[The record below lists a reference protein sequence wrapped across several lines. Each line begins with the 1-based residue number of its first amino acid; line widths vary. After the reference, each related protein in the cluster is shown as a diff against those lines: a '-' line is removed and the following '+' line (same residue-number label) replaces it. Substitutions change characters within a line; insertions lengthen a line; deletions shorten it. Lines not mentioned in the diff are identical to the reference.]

1 MTNGRDQQA
10 ITTIRMLALDGVEQ
24 AQSGHPGLPLGCAP
38 LAYTVFMRH
47 LRFDPTRP
55 DWPNRDRFVLSAGHG
70 SMLLYSLLHLFG
82 YDLPLAELKRFR
94 QWGSKTPGH
103 PEHGLTPGVETT
115 TGPLGQGIATA
126 CGMALAS
133 HLLSSRLQDAQGP
146 LIDYRVFTLVSDGDL
161 MEGISQEA
169 ASLAGHLQLGNL
181 IALYDCNHIT
191 IEGST
196 ELAFTEDVGRRF
208 EAYGWQV
215 LHLEAVE
222 DVDAI
227 DAALS
232 AATADPRPSLIVAHT
247 HIGYLSPVHDSAKAH
262 GSPMGAAN
270 QMETRKAYG
279 WPLDA
284 SFLVPDEVRD
294 HLSGRQKWGKRQRT
308 EWEARVKK
316 TPGALAWYQR
326 ALDRKLPDGW
336 DQALPTFTPA
346 DGPLATRVASGKTLN
361 AIAAALPE
369 LIGGAGDLAPSTE
382 TWLEQDA
389 AIEPGAFSGS
399 NLHFGVREH
408 AMGAALNG
416 LALSG
421 LRPFG
426 GTFLIFSDYMRP
438 AIRLA
443 ALMKQPVTYV
453 FTHDSIGLGED
464 GPTHQPIETLMS
476 LRLIPGLVVI
486 RPCDANETVE
496 AWHVALSRTE
506 GPTALVLCRQ
516 KLPIFDREKMA
527 KSAVHAGGYA
537 LIDCADPQIVLA
549 ASGSEV
555 SIVAEAAEALKAHKI
570 AARVVSVPSFE
581 LLRAQGAT
589 AVRSLFPAGVPSLS
603 VEAGVTMG
611 WQEFT
616 DHQLGIDHFGASAPY
631 EQIYQHFHLTA
642 DDVVSRVRQILHQD
656 S

>member
-1 MTNGRDQQA
+1 MTSEPDHQA

-24 AQSGHPGLPLGCAP
+24 AKSGHPGLPLGCAP

-70 SMLLYSLLHLFG
+70 SMLLYSLLNVFG

-126 CGMALAS
+126 SGMALAS
-133 HLLSSRLQDAQGP
+133 HLLAARLQDSQGP

-161 MEGISQEA
+161 MEGLSQEA

-181 IALYDCNHIT
+181 IAIYDCNHIT

-222 DVDAI
+222 DVEAI
-227 DAALS
+227 DAALI

-247 HIGYLSPVHDSAKAH
+247 HIGYLSPLHDSAKVH
-262 GSPMGAAN
+262 GSAMGAAN
-270 QMETRKAYG
+270 QMETRKAYN

-284 SFLVPDEVRD
+284 SFLVPAEVRTY
-294 HLSGRQKWGKRQRT
+294 LKARAQWGQEQRLQ
-308 EWEARVKK
+308 WEARAAK
-316 TPGALAWYQR
+316 TPGALDWYQR
-326 ALDRKLPDGW
+326 ALRRQLPDGW
-336 DQALPTFTPA
+336 DQALPTFSPA
-346 DGPLATRVASGKTLN
+346 DGPLATRIASGKVIN
-361 AIAAALPE
+361 AIAASLPE

-382 TWLEQDA
+382 TWIAQDA
-389 AIEPGAFSGS
+389 AVEPGTFSGG

-443 ALMKQPVTYV
+443 ALMEQPVIYV

-486 RPCDANETVE
+486 RPADANETVE
-496 AWHVALSRTE
+496 AWRLALERTD
-506 GPTALVLCRQ
+506 GPTALLFCRQ
-516 KLPIFDREKMA
+516 KLPIFDRQQMA
-527 KSAVHAGGYA
+527 KSQVRDGGYA
-537 LIDCADPQIVLA
+537 LIESAKPQIVLA

-555 SIVAEAAEALKAHKI
+555 CIITEAAAELEKLHI
-570 AARVVSVPSFE
+570 ATRVVSVPSFE
-581 LLRAQGAT
+581 LLRARGPA
-589 AVRSLFPAGVPSLS
+589 AIAALFPPGVPSLS

-616 DHQLGIDHFGASAPY
+616 NHHLGIDHFGASAPY
-631 EQIYQHFHLTA
+631 EEIYQHFHLTA
-642 DDVVSRVRQILHQD
+642 KDVVHQVRQILHRGD
-656 S
+656 

>member
-1 MTNGRDQQA
+1 MTSQEDHLA
-10 ITTIRMLALDGVEQ
+10 ITTIRMLALDGVEK

-47 LRFDPTRP
+47 LRFDPQVP

-70 SMLLYSLLHLFG
+70 SMLLYALLNLFG
-82 YDLPLAELKRFR
+82 YDLPVSELERFR

-126 CGMALAS
+126 SGMALG
-133 HLLSSRLQDAQGP
+133 SRLLGARLKDSQGP
-146 LIDYRVFTLVSDGDL
+146 LIDYRVFALVSDGDL

-169 ASLAGHLQLGNL
+169 ASLAGHLKLGNL
-181 IALYDCNHIT
+181 IAVYDSNHIT

-222 DVDAI
+222 DVEAV
-227 DAALS
+227 DAALT
-232 AATADPRPSLIVAHT
+232 AAEADPRPSLIVAHT
-247 HIGYLSPVHDSAKAH
+247 HIGYLSPVQDSAKAH
-262 GSPMGAAN
+262 GSAMGPAN
-270 QMETRKAYG
+270 QMATRRAYD

-284 SFLVPDEVRD
+284 SFLVPDQVRN
-294 HLSGRQKWGKRQRT
+294 HLRARQAWGAQQRQAWQ
-308 EWEARVKK
+308 ERVAK
-316 TPGALAWYQR
+316 TPDALAWYER
-326 ALDRKLPDGW
+326 ALRRELPDGW
-336 DQALPTFTPA
+336 EAKLPTFSPT
-346 DGPLATRVASGKTLN
+346 DGPLATRQASGKVLN
-361 AIAAALPE
+361 ALAAALPE

-382 TWLEQDA
+382 TWIA
-389 AIEPGAFSGS
+389 ADPAVEPGAFAGG

-443 ALMKQPVTYV
+443 ALMKQPVIYV

-486 RPCDANETVE
+486 RPADATETAE
-496 AWHVALSRTE
+496 AWQVALRRTA

-516 KLPIFDREKMA
+516 KLPVFDRTTMSPSRVA
-527 KSAVHAGGYA
+527 DGAYA
-537 LIDCADPQIVLA
+537 LIDPRAPEIVLA

-555 SIVAEAAEALKAHKI
+555 CLLTEAAQRLVKQQI
-570 AARVVSVPSFE
+570 QARVVSVPSFE
-581 LLRAQGAT
+581 LLRQRPRA
-589 AVRSLFPAGVPSLS
+589 AVAALFPPGVPSLS
-603 VEAGVTMG
+603 VEAGVTLG
-611 WQEFT
+611 WQALT
-616 DHQLGIDHFGASAPY
+616 SHQMGIDHFGASAPY
-631 EQIYQHFHLTA
+631 EEVYRHFHLTA
-642 DDVVSRVRQILHQD
+642 DDVVARVKRILEKGN
-656 S
+656 